1 MKKVFLLFISCALA
15 NFSNAQSSVSITID
29 DVPNTRLYQLQNF
42 SSPLQQKLDS
52 LQIPVAIF
60 INEGNLEQT
69 TALEKNR
76 NLLKNW
82 LSKSYVTAGNHGF
95 AHKNYA
101 EVGLEAFKEDVIKG
115 EALTK
120 SFLKEFNKESRYFR
134 FPYNA
139 AGNDSLE
146 QLTAQKFLKEK
157 NYISTPFTVESEDW
171 LHAILYDKALVEND
185 RKRAEWIGD
194 QYVNLTLK
202 LFSHFDSLSVSIYN
216 RPIRQIYLCHDNRLN
231 ADYLPRIVDE
241 LKNKNYE
248 FVSLDN
254 ALLDPVYQS
263 QLYYYEKAGFS
274 WIYKWMPDVAAR
286 RKLMRSEPSNPEIQK
301 AFEDLNKQ
309 K

>member
-15 NFSNAQSSVSITID
+15 NFANAQRSVSVTID

-76 NLLKNW
+76 NLLKSW

-115 EALTK
+115 EVLTK

-134 FPYNA
+134 FPYNG

-171 LHAILYDKALVEND
+171 LHAILYDKALAEND

-216 RPIRQIYLCHDNRLN
+216 RPIRQIYLCHDNSLN

-263 QLYYYEKAGFS
+263 QLYYYGKAGFS